1 MLKRVIDSCNYVA
14 ENSKDVKINYD
25 NIESLIDEL
34 LVFNNKHYML
44 SNPFGIM
51 DLEIKDLINFL
62 LLYDSIDFCFWGTP
76 KWKIEYENKEI
87 DGGYALLC
95 VMLNYYNNYKDKIFD
110 VINNTREEE
119 LEKIFEGNVKIPLLT
134 ERIKILKS
142 VSKIVTEKMDS
153 NFYETI
159 HNLYKDTEL
168 FNFIV
173 ENFPSFKDERTY
185 NEQTIYFYK
194 LAQLL
199 TSDILHLRNYKEQ
212 LEVDYTNLVGCA
224 DYKIPQ
230 VLRSL
235 NILEYSNE
243 LSLLVDNKELIPENN
258 PYEIEIRANTLKVI
272 DYIYNKLDKKIP
284 RIDINDFIW
293 LKGKTLDKDKKPYH
307 LTKTT
312 SY

>member
-1 MLKRVIDSCNYVA
+1 MLKKVIDSCNYVA
-14 ENSKDVKINYD
+14 ENSKDVKINYN
-25 NIESLIDEL
+25 NIEPLIDEL
-34 LVFNNKHYML
+34 SVFDNKHYML

-51 DLEIKDLINFL
+51 DLEIKDLVNFL

-95 VMLNYYNNYKDKIFD
+95 VMLNYYNIYKDKIFD
-110 VINNTREEE
+110 VINSAREEE
-119 LEKIFEGNVKIPLLT
+119 LQKIFDGNVKIPLLA
-134 ERIKILKS
+134 ERIEILKS
-142 VSKIVTEKMDS
+142 VSKIVTEKMNS

-159 HNLYKDTEL
+159 HSLSKDTEL

-173 ENFPSFKDERTY
+173 EKFPSFKDERTY
-185 NEQTIYFYK
+185 HEQTIYFYK

-243 LSLLVDNKELIPENN
+243 LSLLIDNNEQLVENSS
-258 PYEIEIRANTLKVI
+258 YEIEIRANTLKVI
-272 DYIYNKLDKKIP
+272 HYIHNKLDNKIA

-293 LKGKTLDKDKKPYH
+293 LKGKKLDKNKKPYH
-307 LTKTT
+307 ITKTT
-312 SY
+312 TY

>member
-1 MLKRVIDSCNYVA
+1 MLKKVIDSCNYVVK
-14 ENSKDVKINYD
+14 NSKDVKINYD
-25 NIESLIDEL
+25 NIDHLIDEL

-51 DLEIKDLINFL
+51 DLDTKDLVNFL

-76 KWKIEYENKEI
+76 KWKIEYESKEL

-95 VMLNYYNNYKDKIFD
+95 VMLNYYNNHKDKIFD
-110 VINNTREEE
+110 IINNTREEE
-119 LEKIFEGNVKIPLLT
+119 LEKIFDGNVKIPLLT
-134 ERIKILKS
+134 ERVKILKS
-142 VSKIVTEKMDS
+142 VSKIVIDKMDS
-153 NFYETI
+153 NFYQSI
-159 HNLYKDTEL
+159 YNLSKDTEL

-199 TSDILHLRNYKEQ
+199 TSDILHLKNYKEQ
-212 LEVDYTNLVGCA
+212 IEVDYSNLVGCA

-235 NILEYSNE
+235 EILEYSDE
-243 LSLLVDNKELIPENN
+243 LSSVIDNKELLLQNSS
-258 PYEIEIRANTLKVI
+258 YEIEIRANTLKVI
-272 DYIYNKLDKKIP
+272 DYIYNKLDKKIA

-293 LKGKTLDKDKKPYH
+293 LKGKKLDKNKKPYH

-312 SY
+312 TY